1 MNDWAITWKMEFNI
15 GKCKIMHVGRK
26 NKKYDYEINGKK
38 LSITKKEK
46 DLGVLMEGNLK
57 PNSQ

>member
-1 MNDWAITWKMEFNI
+1 MEFNI

-38 LSITKKEK
+38 LSITEKEK